1 MNMILVILVKPI
13 LFRENIA
20 CFHFFLYLAIVKDVY
35 LKKSAN
41 TMLKSESLIH
51 LINNLTKQEK
61 KEFSL
66 YISNKPEKDY
76 IFLFRLIDDKKVS
89 DPEELKM
96 SFLAAKPT
104 SSFNTVVIYLF
115 DLLID
120 ILTRLRTEQDSYYLL
135 FNELLHARVLYEKS
149 MYQECFQ
156 VLKKVK
162 EKAVYYENHFALL
175 VAQRL
180 ELNYLLT
187 LDFEDMDEQK
197 LLNKQYKMN
206 NTLKSI
212 RQLNEQSSL
221 YELLK
226 YRMINRGASRSLEET
241 QKLDDLVTSEI
252 SIVASAGVENFE
264 IKKNHQLFQANYFI
278 TVGDYKAAFNSFVEL
293 NKLFEENSHLWN
305 NPPVYYLMTVEGM
318 LESLRIMHNY
328 EGMNYFIEK
337 LTKLSSP
344 SSSFQLNVTYVI
356 FIYRLFS
363 FIDAG
368 DFDKAGIWIAE
379 HQASLIDKMLLLK
392 EQQQAEMSLYI
403 ALIHLGNGEYRKARK
418 RLSATIGRGHLYSL
432 PLFRTI
438 RIVNV
443 MIHYELGD
451 VDYIQSEIRS
461 IKREMSKNKG
471 YNLKVESFLLKFL
484 NYSFADTNR
493 KRRAEIWESMAE
505 EVHALYADK
514 YETQILRKFDF
525 VAWVE
530 AKIFEVPLSDI
541 LKREHASKS
550 KWQHR
555 NRMNEDV
562 QILF

>member
-1 MNMILVILVKPI
+1 MIMILVILIKPI

-76 IFLFRLIDDKKVS
+76 IFLFRLIDDKKIS

-96 SFLAAKPT
+96 SFLAAKPA

-368 DFDKAGIWIAE
+368 DFDKAGMWIAE

-493 KRRAEIWESMAE
+493 KKRAEIWESMAE

-555 NRMNEDV
+555 
-562 QILF
+562 

>member
-1 MNMILVILVKPI
+1 MNVILVILVKPI

-76 IFLFRLIDDKKVS
+76 IFLFRLIDDKKIS

-96 SFLAAKPT
+96 SFLAAKPA

-555 NRMNEDV
+555 
-562 QILF
+562 

>member
-226 YRMINRGASRSLEET
+226 YRMINRGASRSLEDT

-318 LESLRIMHNY
+318 VESLRIMHNY
-328 EGMNYFIEK
+328 EGMNYFIQK
-337 LTKLSSP
+337 LAKLSSP
-344 SSSFQLNVTYVI
+344 SSSFQLNVMYVI

-379 HQASLIDKMLLLK
+379 HQTSLIDKMLLLK

-493 KRRAEIWESMAE
+493 KKRAEIWESMAE

-555 NRMNEDV
+555 
-562 QILF
+562 

>member
-241 QKLDDLVTSEI
+241 QKLDDLVISEI

-328 EGMNYFIEK
+328 EGMNYFIQK
-337 LTKLSSP
+337 LAKLSSP
-344 SSSFQLNVTYVI
+344 SSSFQLNVMYVI

-379 HQASLIDKMLLLK
+379 HQTSLIDKMLLLK

-493 KRRAEIWESMAE
+493 KKRAEIWESMAE

-555 NRMNEDV
+555 
-562 QILF
+562 

>member
-241 QKLDDLVTSEI
+241 QKLDDLVTCEI

-550 KWQHR
+550 KWQHK
-555 NRMNEDV
+555 
-562 QILF
+562 

>member
-162 EKAVYYENHFALL
+162 EKAVYCENHFALL

-550 KWQHR
+550 KWQHK
-555 NRMNEDV
+555 
-562 QILF
+562 

>member
-96 SFLAAKPT
+96 SFLTAKPT

-493 KRRAEIWESMAE
+493 KKRAQIWESMAE

-550 KWQHR
+550 KWQHK
-555 NRMNEDV
+555 
-562 QILF
+562 

>member
-1 MNMILVILVKPI
+1 MIMILVILIKPI

-76 IFLFRLIDDKKVS
+76 IFLFRLIDDKKIS

-96 SFLAAKPT
+96 SFLAAKPA

-241 QKLDDLVTSEI
+241 QKLYDLVTSEI

-368 DFDKAGIWIAE
+368 DFDKAGMWIAE

-493 KRRAEIWESMAE
+493 KKRAQIWESMAE

-550 KWQHR
+550 KWQHK
-555 NRMNEDV
+555 
-562 QILF
+562 

>member
-305 NPPVYYLMTVEGM
+305 NPPVYYLMTAEGM

-328 EGMNYFIEK
+328 EGMNYFIQK
-337 LTKLSSP
+337 LAKLSSP
-344 SSSFQLNVTYVI
+344 SSSFQLNVMYVI

-379 HQASLIDKMLLLK
+379 HQTSLIDKMLLLK

-493 KRRAEIWESMAE
+493 KKRAEIWESMAE

-555 NRMNEDV
+555 
-562 QILF
+562 

>member
-1 MNMILVILVKPI
+1 MIMILVILIKPI

-41 TMLKSESLIH
+41 TMLKSESLIQ

-76 IFLFRLIDDKKVS
+76 IFLFRLIDDKKIS

-96 SFLAAKPT
+96 SFLAAKPA

-337 LTKLSSP
+337 LAKLSSP

-493 KRRAEIWESMAE
+493 KKRAQIWESMAE

-550 KWQHR
+550 KWQHK
-555 NRMNEDV
+555 
-562 QILF
+562 

>member
-1 MNMILVILVKPI
+1 MIMILVILIKPI

-76 IFLFRLIDDKKVS
+76 IFLFRLIDDKKIS

-96 SFLAAKPT
+96 SFLAVKPA

-368 DFDKAGIWIAE
+368 DFDKAGMWIAE

-493 KRRAEIWESMAE
+493 KKRAQIWESMAE

-550 KWQHR
+550 KWQHK
-555 NRMNEDV
+555 
-562 QILF
+562 

>member
-96 SFLAAKPT
+96 SFLTAKPT

-550 KWQHR
+550 KWQHK
-555 NRMNEDV
+555 
-562 QILF
+562 

>member
-120 ILTRLRTEQDSYYLL
+120 ILTRLRTEHDSYYLL

-328 EGMNYFIEK
+328 EGMNYFIQK
-337 LTKLSSP
+337 LAKLSSP
-344 SSSFQLNVTYVI
+344 SSSFQLNVMYVI

-379 HQASLIDKMLLLK
+379 HQTSLIDKMLLLK

-493 KRRAEIWESMAE
+493 KKRAEIWESMAE

-555 NRMNEDV
+555 
-562 QILF
+562 

>member
-241 QKLDDLVTSEI
+241 QKLDDLVTCEI

-328 EGMNYFIEK
+328 EGMNYFIQK
-337 LTKLSSP
+337 LAKLSSP
-344 SSSFQLNVTYVI
+344 SSSFQLNVMYVI

-379 HQASLIDKMLLLK
+379 HQTSLIDKMLLLK

-493 KRRAEIWESMAE
+493 KKRAEIWESMAE

-555 NRMNEDV
+555 
-562 QILF
+562 

>member
-1 MNMILVILVKPI
+1 MIMILVILIKPI

-76 IFLFRLIDDKKVS
+76 IFLFRLIDDKKIS

-96 SFLAAKPT
+96 AFLAAKPA

-337 LTKLSSP
+337 LAKLSSP
-344 SSSFQLNVTYVI
+344 SSSFQLNVMYVI

-379 HQASLIDKMLLLK
+379 HQTSLIDKMLLLK

-432 PLFRTI
+432 PLFRII

-493 KRRAEIWESMAE
+493 KKRAEIWESMAE

-555 NRMNEDV
+555 
-562 QILF
+562 

>member
-493 KRRAEIWESMAE
+493 KRRAEIWKSMAE

-550 KWQHR
+550 KWQHK
-555 NRMNEDV
+555 
-562 QILF
+562 

>member
-76 IFLFRLIDDKKVS
+76 IFLFRLIDDKKIS

-96 SFLAAKPT
+96 AFLAAKPA

-337 LTKLSSP
+337 LAKLSSP

-379 HQASLIDKMLLLK
+379 HQTSLIDKMLLLK

-550 KWQHR
+550 KWQHK
-555 NRMNEDV
+555 
-562 QILF
+562 

>member
-120 ILTRLRTEQDSYYLL
+120 ILIRLRTEQDSYYLL

-356 FIYRLFS
+356 FLYRLFS
-363 FIDAG
+363 FIDGG

-550 KWQHR
+550 KWQHK
-555 NRMNEDV
+555 
-562 QILF
+562 

>member
-318 LESLRIMHNY
+318 LESLCIMHNY

-337 LTKLSSP
+337 LAKLSSP
-344 SSSFQLNVTYVI
+344 SSSFQLNVMYVI

-379 HQASLIDKMLLLK
+379 HQTSLIDKMLLLK

-493 KRRAEIWESMAE
+493 KKRAEIWESMAE

-555 NRMNEDV
+555 
-562 QILF
+562 

>member
-226 YRMINRGASRSLEET
+226 YRMINRGASRSLEDT

-344 SSSFQLNVTYVI
+344 SSSFQLNVMYVI

-493 KRRAEIWESMAE
+493 KKRAEIWESMAE

-555 NRMNEDV
+555 
-562 QILF
+562 

>member
-1 MNMILVILVKPI
+1 MIMILVILIKPI

-550 KWQHR
+550 KWQHK
-555 NRMNEDV
+555 
-562 QILF
+562 

>member
-1 MNMILVILVKPI
+1 MIMILVILIKPI

-76 IFLFRLIDDKKVS
+76 IFLFRLIDDKKIS

-96 SFLAAKPT
+96 AFLAAKPA

-328 EGMNYFIEK
+328 EGMNYFIVK
-337 LTKLSSP
+337 LAKLSSP
-344 SSSFQLNVTYVI
+344 SSSFQLNVMYVI

-451 VDYIQSEIRS
+451 IDYIQSEIRS

-493 KRRAEIWESMAE
+493 KKRAEIWESMAE

-555 NRMNEDV
+555 
-562 QILF
+562 

>member
-1 MNMILVILVKPI
+1 MIMILVILIKPI

-76 IFLFRLIDDKKVS
+76 IFLFRLIDDKKIS

-96 SFLAAKPT
+96 SFLAAKPA

-226 YRMINRGASRSLEET
+226 YRMINKGASRSLEET

-368 DFDKAGIWIAE
+368 DFDKAGMWIAE

-493 KRRAEIWESMAE
+493 KKRAEIWESMAE

-555 NRMNEDV
+555 
-562 QILF
+562 

>member
-1 MNMILVILVKPI
+1 MIMILVILIKPI

-51 LINNLTKQEK
+51 LIHNLTKQEK
-61 KEFSL
+61 TELSL

-76 IFLFRLIDDKKVS
+76 IFLFRLIDDKKIS

-96 SFLAAKPT
+96 SFLAAKPA

-226 YRMINRGASRSLEET
+226 YRMINKGASRSLEET

-368 DFDKAGIWIAE
+368 DFDKAGMWIAE

-493 KRRAEIWESMAE
+493 KKRAEIWESMAE

-550 KWQHR
+550 KWQHK
-555 NRMNEDV
+555 
-562 QILF
+562 

>member
-1 MNMILVILVKPI
+1 MILVILIKPI

-76 IFLFRLIDDKKVS
+76 IFLFRLIDDKKIS

-96 SFLAAKPT
+96 AFLAAKPA

-120 ILTRLRTEQDSYYLL
+120 ILTRLRTEHDSYYLL

-337 LTKLSSP
+337 LAKLSSP

-379 HQASLIDKMLLLK
+379 HQTSLIDKMLLLK

-493 KRRAEIWESMAE
+493 KKRAEIWESMAE

-555 NRMNEDV
+555 
-562 QILF
+562 

>member
-337 LTKLSSP
+337 LAKLSSP

-379 HQASLIDKMLLLK
+379 HQTSLIDKMLLLK

-493 KRRAEIWESMAE
+493 KKRAEIWESMAE

-555 NRMNEDV
+555 
-562 QILF
+562 

>member
-461 IKREMSKNKG
+461 IKRKMSKNKG

-550 KWQHR
+550 KWQHK
-555 NRMNEDV
+555 
-562 QILF
+562 

>member
-1 MNMILVILVKPI
+1 MIMILVILIKPI

-41 TMLKSESLIH
+41 TMLKSESLIN
-51 LINNLTKQEK
+51 LINNLSKQEK

-76 IFLFRLIDDKKVS
+76 IFLFRLIDDKKIS

-96 SFLAAKPT
+96 AFLAAKPA

-337 LTKLSSP
+337 LAKLSSP
-344 SSSFQLNVTYVI
+344 SSSFQLNVMYVI

-451 VDYIQSEIRS
+451 IDYIQSEIRS

-493 KRRAEIWESMAE
+493 KKRAEIWESMAE

-555 NRMNEDV
+555 
-562 QILF
+562 

>member
-1 MNMILVILVKPI
+1 MIMILVILIKPI

-162 EKAVYYENHFALL
+162 EKAVYYENYFALL

-550 KWQHR
+550 KWQHK
-555 NRMNEDV
+555 
-562 QILF
+562 

>member
-356 FIYRLFS
+356 FLYRLFS
-363 FIDAG
+363 FIDGG

-550 KWQHR
+550 KWQHK
-555 NRMNEDV
+555 
-562 QILF
+562 

>member
-76 IFLFRLIDDKKVS
+76 IFLFRLIDDKKIS

-96 SFLAAKPT
+96 AFLAAKPA

-337 LTKLSSP
+337 LAKLSSP
-344 SSSFQLNVTYVI
+344 SSSFQLNVMYVI

-550 KWQHR
+550 KWQHK
-555 NRMNEDV
+555 
-562 QILF
+562 

>member
-1 MNMILVILVKPI
+1 MIMILVILIKPI

-76 IFLFRLIDDKKVS
+76 IFLFRLIDDKKIS

-96 SFLAAKPT
+96 AFLAAKPA

-241 QKLDDLVTSEI
+241 QKLDDLVTCEI

-337 LTKLSSP
+337 LAKLSSP
-344 SSSFQLNVTYVI
+344 SSSFQLNVMYVI

-493 KRRAEIWESMAE
+493 KKRAEIWESMAE

-555 NRMNEDV
+555 
-562 QILF
+562 

>member
-328 EGMNYFIEK
+328 EGMNYFIQK
-337 LTKLSSP
+337 LAKLSSP
-344 SSSFQLNVTYVI
+344 SSSFQLNVMYVI

-379 HQASLIDKMLLLK
+379 HQTSLIDKMLLLK

-493 KRRAEIWESMAE
+493 KKRAEIWESMAE

-530 AKIFEVPLSDI
+530 AKIFEVPLRDI

-555 NRMNEDV
+555 
-562 QILF
+562 

>member
-1 MNMILVILVKPI
+1 MIMILVILIKPI

-76 IFLFRLIDDKKVS
+76 IFLFRLIDDKKIS

-96 SFLAAKPT
+96 AFLAAKPA

-252 SIVASAGVENFE
+252 STVASAGVENFE

-337 LTKLSSP
+337 LAKLSSP
-344 SSSFQLNVTYVI
+344 SSSFQLNVMYVI

-451 VDYIQSEIRS
+451 IDYIQSEIRS

-493 KRRAEIWESMAE
+493 KKRAEIWESMAE

-555 NRMNEDV
+555 
-562 QILF
+562 

>member
-1 MNMILVILVKPI
+1 MIMILVILIKPI

-76 IFLFRLIDDKKVS
+76 IFLFRLIDDKKIS

-96 SFLAAKPT
+96 AFLAAKPA

-328 EGMNYFIEK
+328 AGMNYFIEK
-337 LTKLSSP
+337 LAKLSSP
-344 SSSFQLNVTYVI
+344 SSSFQLNVMYVI

-451 VDYIQSEIRS
+451 IDYIQSEIRS

-493 KRRAEIWESMAE
+493 KKRAEIWESMAE

-555 NRMNEDV
+555 
-562 QILF
+562 

>member
-226 YRMINRGASRSLEET
+226 YRMINRGASRSLEDT

-328 EGMNYFIEK
+328 EGMNYFIQK
-337 LTKLSSP
+337 LAKLSSP
-344 SSSFQLNVTYVI
+344 SSSFQLNVMYVI

-379 HQASLIDKMLLLK
+379 HQTSLIDKMLLLK

-493 KRRAEIWESMAE
+493 KKRAEIWESMAE

-541 LKREHASKS
+541 LKRERASKS

-555 NRMNEDV
+555 
-562 QILF
+562 

>member
-1 MNMILVILVKPI
+1 MILVILIKPI

-76 IFLFRLIDDKKVS
+76 IFLFRLIDDKKIS

-96 SFLAAKPT
+96 AFLAAKPA

-337 LTKLSSP
+337 LAKLSSP
-344 SSSFQLNVTYVI
+344 SSSFQLNVMYVI

-493 KRRAEIWESMAE
+493 KKRAEIWESMAE

-555 NRMNEDV
+555 
-562 QILF
+562 

>member
-1 MNMILVILVKPI
+1 MIMILVILIKPI

-76 IFLFRLIDDKKVS
+76 IFLFRLIDDKKIS

-96 SFLAAKPT
+96 SFLAAKPA

-550 KWQHR
+550 KWQHK
-555 NRMNEDV
+555 
-562 QILF
+562 

>member
-96 SFLAAKPT
+96 SFLTAKPT

-379 HQASLIDKMLLLK
+379 HQTSLIDKMLLLK

-493 KRRAEIWESMAE
+493 KKRAEIWESMAE

-555 NRMNEDV
+555 
-562 QILF
+562 